1 MHHQNKT
8 IRWLGQ
14 AVSALL
20 FAVLLSGLIG
30 PASLPAKA
38 DAVTPTPEQLQALAR
53 INYYR
58 ALVGVPPARLD
69 PALMQSASGHAN
81 YVKLNGWGETHNETP
96 GKPGFTGADMQ
107 DRADHFGYNG
117 WVNEDMAAIGD
128 PVAAVDGLMNT
139 VSHRTPILEPAYTD
153 IGYGFATGK
162 NAVDVISFGSTT
174 GKYTFDPPVI
184 QFPPDNYGSF
194 GTTFW
199 GESPNIFSG
208 VSFPIG
214 NPITLTYRG
223 TGKMALVPEESKL
236 VGPDGSPI
244 DAVTTV
250 GTTYTTRA
258 TYIIA
263 ARKPLTKNTTYTV
276 TMTYTIDGNK
286 QSRTWSFTTGPLP
299 AAGSTPAPTTGPTP
313 TTGPGTSPSPSP
325 SPTAT
330 PTPTVATKLAPLPSE
345 LAKAPAAIGDLWR
358 KVDGAVGQN
367 QTTRTWLYGPDVD
380 RAMTENYSESPADK
394 RNVWY
399 FDKARLE
406 ISQPDA
412 DSTADWYV
420 TSGLLP
426 KEMMSNKIQVGN
438 NNFMTG
444 PGPANV
450 VIAGDVT
457 NNPNAPTYQTFS
469 KIASLN
475 NDKRAPSRVGV
486 LDGELLTLSGQIV
499 WKDPPVNVRYAYYDP
514 TMGHNIADVF
524 MNSFKTLPRDW
535 LYIVGLPLSEP
546 YWTRVKVK
554 GVDRDV
560 LVQVFERRVLTYT
573 PTNAPQW
580 QVEMGNVGLHYQLWR
595 YPGTSTVNGTG
606 PGN

>member
-1 MHHQNKT
+1 MQHPNKT
-8 IRWLGQ
+8 FRWLTQ

-20 FAVLLSGLIG
+20 FAMLLSGLFG
-30 PASLPAKA
+30 PASVPAKA
-38 DAVTPTPEQLQALAR
+38 DEVTPTPEQQKALDR

-58 ALVGVPPARLD
+58 ALAGVPPAHLD
-69 PALMQSASGHAN
+69 PALMQSASSHAN
-81 YVKLNGWGETHNETP
+81 YVKLNGWSETHNESA

-107 DRADHFGYNG
+107 DRAEHFGYKG
-117 WVNEDMAAIGD
+117 WVNEDMAAIGE

-174 GKYTFDPPVI
+174 GKYTYNPPII
-184 QFPPDNYGSF
+184 QFPPDNFASF

-214 NPITLTYRG
+214 NPVTLTYRG
-223 TGKMALVPEESKL
+223 TGKMELVPEESQL
-236 VGPDGSPI
+236 VGADGAKI
-244 DAVTTV
+244 DSVTAV

-263 ARKPLTKNTTYTV
+263 ARKPLAKNATYTV
-276 TMTYTIDGNK
+276 TMTYKIDGNK
-286 QSRTWSFTTGPLP
+286 ESRTWSFTTGPLP
-299 AAGSTPAPTTGPTP
+299 PSGTNPTPAPTTS
-313 TTGPGTSPSPSP
+313 PGTSPGPSP
-325 SPTAT
+325 SPAPTT
-330 PTPTVATKLAPLPSE
+330 TPTVAPKLAPLPAG

-358 KVDGAVGQN
+358 KVDGTVGQS
-367 QTTRTWLYGPDVD
+367 QSTRTWLYGPDVNKSL
-380 RAMTENYSESPADK
+380 TEIYSESPANK

-406 ISQPDA
+406 ITQPSGDT
-412 DSTADWYV
+412 SADWYV

-426 KEMMSNKIQVGN
+426 KELMSNQIQVGN
-438 NNFMTG
+438 NNFVAG
-444 PGPANV
+444 PGAAKV

-457 NNPNAPTYQTFS
+457 NNPDAPTYQTFS
-469 KIASLN
+469 KVSSLN
-475 NDKRAPSRVGV
+475 NDKRAPNRVGMV
-486 LDGELLTLSGQIV
+486 DQEMLTLSGQV
-499 WKDPPVNVRYAYYDP
+499 VQATPAVNVRYAYYDS
-514 TMGHNIADVF
+514 TLGHNVADVF
-524 MNSFKTLPRDW
+524 MNSFKTLPKDW

-560 LVQVFERRVLTYT
+560 LVQAFERRVLTYT
-573 PTNAPQW
+573 PTNTPQW

-595 YPGTSTVNGTG
+595 YGGANTVSST
-606 PGN
+606 GN